1 MKAPTTIK
9 ALTNICVVTFLI
21 VLSASP
27 GVRAQ
32 DTSNWTEQS
41 PEGEAFKV
49 TMPPIISVTPRSYQF
64 GGLSVSGKLY
74 TATHGSGSYRIWSLE
89 DAARTNSTQADTDAY
104 LDACA
109 DLVWESLLK
118 ADREKIEK
126 NRHRFGRMHYRR
138 ELLLGTTAAGR
149 EYSITLDI
157 TQGLVHFYSHQ
168 NRLYVLVVTVPAF
181 VSAQEEQFL
190 KSFTLLN
197 QKPATIDAD
206 PMLFPP
212 DDRPIPYGDPNYN
225 RVFSPREVTEKA
237 RIIYKPEPQYTEAA
251 RQYGVSGTVV
261 IRAVF
266 SATGEVKDIRVVRK
280 LPHGMTE
287 QSIIAV
293 RGIRFQPAQK
303 DGRPVSQYIQIEYNY
318 NLY

>member
-1 MKAPTTIK
+1 MK
-9 ALTNICVVTFLI
+9 ALTIVCVLI
-21 VLSASP
+21 SLIILSASQS
-27 GVRAQ
+27 VRAQ

-49 TMPPIISVTPRSYQF
+49 TMPPIISVTPKSYHF
-64 GGLSVSGKLY
+64 GGMSVTGKLY
-74 TATHGSGSYRIWSLE
+74 TARYGSGLYRIWSLE
-89 DAARTNSTQADTDAY
+89 DGARTSATPADTDAY

-118 ADREKIEK
+118 AEREKLEK
-126 NRHRFGRMHYRR
+126 NRNRFGRMQYRR
-138 ELLLGTTAAGR
+138 ELLLGTLAAGR
-149 EYSITLDI
+149 EYSITMDI

-190 KSFTLLN
+190 KSFMLAN
-197 QKPATIDAD
+197 QKPVTADAD

-225 RVFSPREVTEKA
+225 RIFSPREVEQKA
-237 RIIYKPEPQYTEAA
+237 RILNKPEPTYTEAA

-266 SATGEVKDIRVVRK
+266 SATGEVTDIRVVRK